1 MPRINQERAYAFL
14 HERNGA
20 VFGIPEMAAAAG
32 WSESTVKTYTTKHWQ
47 PWLTRVGTGTY
58 RVSGFESVSLGDFMS
73 RQSQVKSDAPEELQ
87 DGTPE
92 SHDLSDSEWAEL
104 TKNLRN
110 ESTVVSDTRTLLRR
124 IVDDLNNPPN
134 IRRDAQAADTLL
146 ETIAEFIEGR
156 NPLDEPVARAS
167 VPWLRAYARR
177 ILREVA
183 EHPASVVDLAVR
195 VLQALG

>member
-1 MPRINQERAYAFL
+1 M
-14 HERNGA
+14 
-20 VFGIPEMAAAAG
+20 
-32 WSESTVKTYTTKHWQ
+32 
-47 PWLTRVGTGTY
+47 TRVGTGTY

-104 TKNLRN
+104 TENLRN

-177 ILREVA
+177 ILREIA